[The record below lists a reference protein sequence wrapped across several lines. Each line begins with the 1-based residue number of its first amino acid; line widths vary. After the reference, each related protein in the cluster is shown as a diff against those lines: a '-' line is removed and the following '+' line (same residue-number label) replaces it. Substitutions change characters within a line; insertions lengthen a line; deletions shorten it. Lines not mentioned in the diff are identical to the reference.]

1 MEDWN
6 FKQVTGFALMCVGG
20 IFVLIGGL
28 MLLFMVLKP
37 AVAIT
42 ILFGSILLLGICLWR
57 IGSKENN
64 KKE

>member
-6 FKQVTGFALMCVGG
+6 FKQVMGIALMCVGG
-20 IFVLIGGL
+20 LFVFIGGL

-42 ILFGSILLLGICLWR
+42 IVFSIMLLSGLWLWERGSI
-57 IGSKENN
+57 ENN
-64 KKE
+64 KKD

>member
-20 IFVLIGGL
+20 LSVLIGGL

-37 AVAIT
+37 AVAII
-42 ILFGSILLLGICLWR
+42 ILFSIILLSGLWLWKS
-57 IGSKENN
+57 GSKEND
-64 KKE
+64 KKD